1 MKARGAAMVWWPRA
15 CYVWGSLR
23 KALQMPF
30 IARILTLMALC
41 AASSLTACKD
51 ASTSSPPAVAPA
63 APAAAAP
70 AEAPAAGDVAAPLAG
85 GAAPSEPSEPGTV
98 TGASVICTPDTRK
111 GGICTREY
119 RPVCGSFGDGTRT
132 FPNKCVACSDEKV
145 ASYVDGPCPGESPG

>member
-1 MKARGAAMVWWPRA
+1 
-15 CYVWGSLR
+15 
-23 KALQMPF
+23 MPF

-41 AASSLTACKD
+41 ASSSLTACKD
-51 ASTSSPPAVAPA
+51 ASTSSPPAAAAAPA
-63 APAAAAP
+63 APAAPGPAAP
-70 AEAPAAGDVAAPLAG
+70 AEAPAAGDAAAPVAG

-145 ASYVDGPCPGESPG
+145 ASYVDGPCPGEPPPG